1 MGRGILW
8 RRPIAAQL
16 VIIGYTAYIHSTI
29 RCKNIAEKFNVPL
42 SFNVTGRVIDTDRIA
57 MPIAERY
64 WHRKFRLLKWKI
76 RGDRGNSNAAF
87 SPLTG
92 IAVGRRA
99 FLWN

>member
-8 RRPIAAQL
+8 RRPSR
-16 VIIGYTAYIHSTI
+16 TACYYAILPIHSTI

-42 SFNVTGRVIDTDRIA
+42 SFNVTDRVIDTDGIA